1 MSNYPM
7 GAFEALNQMHDKQ
20 EAGENAMKEAK
31 AHRIEEMRKGGMVEY
46 ATIRRANIQSAA
58 SLLEEGLYS
67 DAMKEA
73 AHAWLI
79 GDNEKAHQLFNAACE
94 LALDKAVDFLATC
107 DVEAGSW

>member
-1 MSNYPM
+1 MINYPM
-7 GAFEALNQMHDKQ
+7 GAFEALNQIHDNQ
-20 EAGENAMKEAK
+20 EADEQAMEEAK
-31 AHRIEEMRKGGMVEY
+31 AHRAQEMRQGGMVEY
-46 ATIRRANIQSAA
+46 ATVRKTNIQSAA

-79 GDNEKAHQLFNAACE
+79 GEREKAVSLFNSACE
-94 LALDKAVDFLATC
+94 LALEQAVDFLATC